1 MLVVHRVVDWAPCL
15 PGKQKGSSHSE
26 SWSEVSDRIDG
37 WWKQKPPQDSRTRA
51 LVSSAEKILGRKIRR
66 ALPLAPRLVSLDR
79 ANAIIEGARYIVP
92 GKRTWRDLC
101 CPSCANGRD
110 ANGAR
115 GNRARLHTRYL
126 HTGHPPRRTVSYKTI
141 H

>member
-79 ANAIIEGARYIVP
+79 ANAIIEGAQHAVP
-92 GKRTWRDLC
+92 GKD
-101 CPSCANGRD
+101 
-110 ANGAR
+110 
-115 GNRARLHTRYL
+115 ARLPVRHSPKPVGAAYMAPRPSRRL
-126 HTGHPPRRTVSYKTI
+126 LPVVFSRPPRF
-141 H
+141 